1 MKEIS
6 ELWKDIYKKNLKYYE
21 KPNTTTS
28 FDILSKI
35 MLDWCEINK
44 KQKIIINEGIRE
56 YFRYIKN
63 EFHAIKELSLKVDNN
78 KLIYCKAY
86 DKLIALKENVFKQD
100 ISSWGLNSVDMENK
114 SQLLTNKSLAFSK
127 MLPRDTKKVDEL
139 RHHYGFYLNSII
151 SEFERIREL
160 NAKRHKN
167 NINTFIK
174 NMTESLNDFQVYL
187 TDRASYYD
195 DNKDESNEEQEIN
208 TIDTQ
213 QQKNNDEGENK
224 KQNENLK
231 KNNFLIFN

>member
-1 MKEIS
+1 MEQLGDKMKEIS

-63 EFHAIKELSLKVDNN
+63 EFHAIKELSLKIDNN

-224 KQNENLK
+224 KQNEN
-231 KNNFLIFN
+231 